1 MSTNH
6 TSNYNLNQWVKSD
19 RVLMSEFNADNA
31 KIDAAVKAV
40 DNRVTSLSSTVSGK
54 ASQSALNTLQSTVNS
69 HTAALAGKGNCQIY
83 VTSYTG
89 AGECEE
95 ANANSLTF
103 PAAPEVVYIGK
114 GSSWLT
120 LRQGDTFAY
129 TMGQTGGI
137 GPVTAAWSG
146 KTVRWYST
154 NVRGQMNESGATYKV
169 IALIKAD

>member
-1 MSTNH
+1 MSTNR

-31 KIDAAVKAV
+31 KIDAALKAQ
-40 DNRVTSLSSTVSGK
+40 DTAIAGK
-54 ASQSALNTLQSTVNS
+54 ASASALSALQSTVS
-69 HTAALAGKGNCQIY
+69 QHTAALAGKGNCQIY